1 MLPLR
6 VSKKRVQEVVA
17 ALEQAGIRADTVIG
31 IDDVTLIELDAI
43 PGVKKR
49 VAVRPGGHYQVGCL
63 MFRSTD
69 ELVEHLRNDRGVTR

>member
-1 MLPLR
+1 M
-6 VSKKRVQEVVA
+6 
-17 ALEQAGIRADTVIG
+17 
-31 IDDVTLIELDAI
+31 TLIELDAI